1 MGRWDRVHRGLVDKM
16 PRRGWSVL
24 VVALAYALITV
35 AMTYPVAFRLSS
47 AVAGLEGEDALQYV
61 WSLWWTKKALLDL
74 HTSPADLTYLYHP
87 TGAYHPMVAVTPYAE
102 FLALPLVSLWGPVIA
117 YNIEFLIS
125 FVLTGLT
132 TYLFCYYLTGDKR
145 ASFVGGL
152 IFAFFPNRTFHAL
165 GHLPQITT
173 YWLPLYALFLFR
185 LLRNPKRKNAF
196 SCGILLALSL
206 LVHIMH
212 IAYFIIPFT
221 LLFFLYYWVVDR
233 RLMSP
238 RFLKGF
244 LMALLLAGLLTAP
257 LFIPFVVAK
266 FTGRLGYLRVG
277 KTVKYSADLLAFFT
291 PSAGHPVFDKI
302 GAARRLR
309 QQVLPFAPGPQ
320 DDETL
325 VYVGFVALALGLWGS
340 IKERKRG
347 GLWIILGLT
356 AALLSL
362 GPFLKVGGKVMLLE
376 IGGWRGGIPLPYG
389 LVERLPFYEWGR
401 TPARLTETTM
411 FCLAIL
417 ASYGL
422 RALLASLK
430 GQRAKT
436 VLTLGL
442 AIPLLF
448 EYVVVFPFPTGDAS
462 VPPFYRGL
470 GREED
475 YAILNI
481 PLYQHYVSNVNMYYQ
496 TVHEHKIVGGY
507 IHRVPADALPVARY
521 LERLVDPF
529 PQGDDIVAI
538 PGGKEGLNIL
548 SRNQIR
554 YVVLHPPFLKPQEA
568 DERASFLTDL
578 LGEPVY
584 ADGSISV
591 FLVPPSPGG
600 SDAPAMALGENWYPL
615 EDVEGTPFR
624 WMSNEGT
631 IYVNVASGGEYRLHF
646 FAYPLGEARHLQVMV
661 DGEPVGQFY
670 VERFQGHVTKPFF
683 VGGGEWGAIG
693 FYVQEGCQRPN
704 ELFGGGG
711 DFRCLSILFQ
721 SVDIL
726 PAQTGNEQ

>member
-1 MGRWDRVHRGLVDKM
+1 
-16 PRRGWSVL
+16 
-24 VVALAYALITV
+24 
-35 AMTYPVAFRLSS
+35 
-47 AVAGLEGEDALQYV
+47 
-61 WSLWWTKKALLDL
+61 
-74 HTSPADLTYLYHP
+74 
-87 TGAYHPMVAVTPYAE
+87 
-102 FLALPLVSLWGPVIA
+102 
-117 YNIEFLIS
+117 
-125 FVLTGLT
+125 
-132 TYLFCYYLTGDKR
+132 
-145 ASFVGGL
+145 
-152 IFAFFPNRTFHAL
+152 
-165 GHLPQITT
+165 
-173 YWLPLYALFLFR
+173 
-185 LLRNPKRKNAF
+185 
-196 SCGILLALSL
+196 
-206 LVHIMH
+206 MH

-257 LFIPFVVAK
+257 LFIPFVVDK
-266 FTGRLGYLRVG
+266 FSGRLGNLSAG
-277 KTVKYSADLLAFFT
+277 GTVNYSADLLTFFT

-309 QQVLPFAPGPQ
+309 QEVLPFAPTPQ

-347 GLWIILGLT
+347 GLWVFLGLT

-362 GPFLKVGGKVMLLE
+362 GPFLKVGGKVIPLE

-401 TPARLTETTM
+401 TPARLAQTTM
-411 FCLAIL
+411 FSLAIL
-417 ASYGL
+417 ACYGL

-470 GREED
+470 GREEG
-475 YAILNI
+475 YAILDI
-481 PLYQHYVSNVNMYYQ
+481 PLGPWYATNANMYYQ
-496 TVHEHKIVGGY
+496 TVHERKIVGGY
-507 IHRVPADALPVARY
+507 IWRVPEGVLPVANY
-521 LERLVDPF
+521 LEGLVDPS
-529 PQGDDIVAI
+529 PQADDIVAS
-538 PGGKEGLNIL
+538 PGGEEGLNIL

-554 YVVLHPPFLKPQEA
+554 YVVLHPPFLKPEES
-568 DERASFLTDL
+568 DERASLLTDL
-578 LGEPVY
+578 LGEPIY

-591 FLVPPSPGG
+591 FFVPPSHGG

-661 DGEPVGQFY
+661 DGEPVGEFY
-670 VERFQGHVTKPFF
+670 VEEFQGYVTRPFF
-683 VGGGEWGAIG
+683 LGEGEWRSIR
-693 FYVQEGCQRPN
+693 FHVREGCERPN

-721 SVDIL
+721 GVDIL
-726 PAQTGNEQ
+726 PAQIGKER

>member
-1 MGRWDRVHRGLVDKM
+1 M
-16 PRRGWSVL
+16 
-24 VVALAYALITV
+24 VVTLAYTLITV

-47 AVAGLEGEDALQYV
+47 AVAGLEGEDALQHL

-74 HTSPADLTYLYHP
+74 HTSPANLTYLYHP
-87 TGAYHPMVAVTPYAE
+87 TGAYHPLLAVTPYLQ
-102 FLALPLVSLWGPVIA
+102 FLALPLLSLWGPVIA
-117 YNIEFLIS
+117 YNIEFLLS
-125 FVLTGLT
+125 FILTGLT
-132 TYLFCYYLTGDKR
+132 TYLLCYYLTGDKR

-173 YWLPLYALFLFR
+173 YWFPLYALFLFR
-185 LLRNPKRKNAF
+185 LLRNPNRKNTF
-196 SCGILLALSL
+196 SCGIFLALSL
-206 LVHIMH
+206 LVNVMH

-257 LFIPFVVAK
+257 LFIPFVVDK
-266 FTGRLGYLRVG
+266 FSGRLGNLSAG
-277 KTVKYSADLLAFFT
+277 GTVNYSADLLAFFT

-309 QQVLPFAPGPQ
+309 QEVLPFAPTPQ

-347 GLWIILGLT
+347 GLWVILGLT

-362 GPFLKVGGKVMLLE
+362 GPFLKMGGRVMLLE
-376 IGGWRGGIPLPYG
+376 IGGWKGGIPLPYG

-401 TPARLTETTM
+401 TPARLAETTM

-417 ASYGL
+417 ACYGL
-422 RALLASLK
+422 RALLASPK
-430 GQRAKT
+430 SQRAKT

-448 EYVVVFPFPTGDAS
+448 EYIVVFPFPTGDAS

-470 GREED
+470 SREED
-475 YAILNI
+475 YAILDI
-481 PLYQHYVSNVNMYYQ
+481 PLGPWYATNANMYYQ
-496 TVHEHKIVGGY
+496 TVHERKIVGGY
-507 IHRVPADALPVARY
+507 VWRVPEGVLPVANY
-521 LERLVDPF
+521 LERLVDPS
-529 PQGDDIVAI
+529 PQADDIVAN
-538 PGGKEGLNIL
+538 PGGKERLNIL

-554 YVVLHPPFLKPQEA
+554 YVVLHPPFLKPEET
-568 DERASFLTDL
+568 DERASLLTDL
-578 LGEPVY
+578 LGEPIY

-591 FLVPPSPGG
+591 FLVPPSHGG

-615 EDVEGTPFR
+615 EDVEGTPSR

-631 IYVNVASGGEYRLHF
+631 IFVNVASGGEYRLHF

-670 VERFQGHVTKPFF
+670 VEGFQGYVTEPFF